1 MRYKI
6 LPGSAGAVWYKVLVT
21 VFIFEHVVSVT
32 SPLGYQTK
40 HKEAARSGER
50 NENCSL

>member
-6 LPGSAGAVWYKVLVT
+6 LADSVWYKVLVT

-32 SPLGYQTK
+32 SLLSYQTK
-40 HKEAARSGER
+40 QKIATKSGER
-50 NENCSL
+50 NEN